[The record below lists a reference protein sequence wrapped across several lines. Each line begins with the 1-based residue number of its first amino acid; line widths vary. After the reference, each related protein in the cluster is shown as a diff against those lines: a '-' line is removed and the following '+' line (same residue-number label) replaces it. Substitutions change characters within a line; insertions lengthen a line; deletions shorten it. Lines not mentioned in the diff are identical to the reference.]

1 MTGRQPERD
10 TTVGPLV
17 YSIIPQGEIL
27 NPLRSSYYSNITG
40 FHHGDSRLFNISEV
54 ALPELN
60 SSIPWKSAAATF
72 MSRANDT
79 NMTVTLDRIGTWNW
93 ATSDTVSLS
102 LVEKKP
108 PSNANVSS
116 NIVLIHVRVYG

>member
-1 MTGRQPERD
+1 
-10 TTVGPLV
+10 
-17 YSIIPQGEIL
+17 
-27 NPLRSSYYSNITG
+27 
-40 FHHGDSRLFNISEV
+40 
-54 ALPELN
+54 
-60 SSIPWKSAAATF
+60 

-116 NIVLIHVRVYG
+116 NIVLIHVRVYGWALRANACKCYQGRIEFTDSETSEDLKLEFEAVHFVSNGSLYGFAEPTGYV